1 MTEGEFYNKVGLLEE
16 VRRYKTSYRF
26 LEVLYREFNGS
37 ERLLLTGLGPR
48 LLTITSAITDELYGF
63 DVNQGSID
71 RANEFISHWNE
82 YVNEEPLKAEFDFLN
97 MKGLETKFINY
108 YFCLKENFPSG
119 LDNYFDGQLASELF
133 LHINPNE
140 IKEIL
145 DTGITNL
152 TRDGKFIFTVY
163 TSGNP
168 DSLDEKFYEL
178 GSNVGMERSEFIE
191 DGTVNIKKLAEKM
204 EKEYPSLYEANKD
217 KYWLDLERVRV
228 FSTTDIESLCKDSGF
243 VIKSKEDIRCGMF
256 PFAYRLVYVL
266 NK

>member
-1 MTEGEFYNKVGLLEE
+1 MAEGEFYNKVGLLEE

-37 ERLLLTGLGPR
+37 ERLLLISLGPS
-48 LLTITSAITDELYGF
+48 LLTITSTITDELYGL
-63 DVNQGSID
+63 DANQGSID
-71 RANEFISHWNE
+71 RANDFISHWKE
-82 YVNEEPLKAEFDFLN
+82 YVNDEPLKTEFDFLN
-97 MKGLETKFINY
+97 SKRLHPRFTNY
-108 YFCLKENFPSG
+108 HFYLKENFPQN
-119 LDNYFDGQLASELF
+119 LNNYFDGQLASELF
-133 LHINPNE
+133 LHLNPNE

-152 TRDGKFIFTVY
+152 RREGKFIFTVY
-163 TSGNP
+163 PSENP

-191 DGTVNIKKLAEKM
+191 DGTVNIKKLAEEM
-204 EKEYPSLYEANKD
+204 EKRHPSLYEANKD
-217 KYWLDLERVRV
+217 KYWLDLEKVKV

-243 VIKSKEDIRCGMF
+243 VIKSKEEIRCGMF

-266 NK
+266 NR